1 MEYEGVETVTLN
13 DNEACNCVQ
22 SINQSINQTQ
32 IKKFMLNKLLPVA
45 AHITALLVG
54 LGIVIAFSYF
64 AN

>member
-13 DNEACNCVQ
+13 DNEFSNCVQ

-54 LGIVIAFSYF
+54 LGIVVVFSYF